1 MDYKYFVCITDE
13 GRKLIANAIASETS
27 IDFTHMSV
35 GDANGTSYDP
45 EPSMNALKH
54 EVYKAEISSIKTN
67 AEDNNILEFE
77 FIVPASSGGYYIR
90 EAALYAA
97 ETVCAIARLPEQYK
111 AQASEGAGSSMTVKL
126 LIAVT
131 SDAKV
136 YINIPESLQYATQ
149 TYVGERIKTHVE
161 EDNPHTQYVKNETY
175 IEEINE
181 LKNNKADKTHNHELS
196 SLNGVLPVN
205 KGGTGTNNAFNFQ
218 NFFDY
223 RLIGKPNA
231 TIQEFWD
238 GLPRD
243 FFGAT
248 YITEDTI
255 RGLGSEYG
263 ILFFGKALNRRYL
276 KFVEFSGN
284 FGIYN
289 EYVLID
295 NASKSNIT
303 FSDFIHTTLNS
314 YPKRA
319 YPFSGI
325 RRYSSEFRTANEIHK
340 LKMGIG
346 DILSVN
352 NTGSAEF
359 RWNMDTRFPEGGQY
373 YVDFYRVYINANNK
387 IDRKWCGI
395 YSGSASIGGSYDPN
409 ICFIGNI
416 IKIS

>member
-1 MDYKYFVCITDE
+1 MAGYKYFVILTDI
-13 GRKLIANAIASETS
+13 GKQKLAQAIATESPL
-27 IDFTHMSV
+27 DFTEMAV
-35 GDANGTSYDP
+35 GDSNGTSYNPTTD
-45 EPSMNALKH
+45 MTALKH
-54 EVYKAEISSIKTN
+54 ETYRAAISNVSID
-67 AEDNNILEFE
+67 EVDRNIMIFQLV
-77 FIVPASSGGYYIR
+77 VPSSSGGYYIR
-90 EAALYAA
+90 EAGLFSSDGSLI
-97 ETVCAIARLPEQYK
+97 AIARTAEQYK
-111 AQASEGAGSSMTVKL
+111 PQLSEGAGASIDINMRIAISSEAQ
-126 LIAVT
+126 I
-131 SDAKV
+131 
-136 YINIPESLQYATQ
+136 YINVPESDS
-149 TYVGERIKTHVE
+149 YVTNKYVAETIKKHKE
-161 EDNPHTQYVKNETY
+161 EEAPHSIYTEA
-175 IEEINE
+175 IEN

-255 RGLGSEYG
+255 RDLGSEYG